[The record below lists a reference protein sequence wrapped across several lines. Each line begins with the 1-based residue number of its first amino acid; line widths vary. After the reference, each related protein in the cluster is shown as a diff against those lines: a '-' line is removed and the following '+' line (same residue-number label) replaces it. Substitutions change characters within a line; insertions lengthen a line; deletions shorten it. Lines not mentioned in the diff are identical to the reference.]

1 MQPGSLTLSATSWD
15 TSMVAMY
22 SGAYLSP
29 DREQV
34 FLWKWGQPCT
44 HHGCLTSEA
53 TVGQVVGNNSGIEL
67 LVMRRDGFVSIE
79 TAHYAFSSDRAE
91 LPSFTTMELHP
102 PTCVAQANLTLVL
115 NVQTSVIGV
124 VLVELHHNG
133 VVAKGYSL
141 AEADGVV
148 GNFLDK
154 VVSWDHGRRV
164 ALPRADG
171 ALSGLSVKVAM
182 ADARVFSL
190 SMVCAV

>member
-1 MQPGSLTLSATSWD
+1 
-15 TSMVAMY
+15 
-22 SGAYLSP
+22 
-29 DREQV
+29 
-34 FLWKWGQPCT
+34 
-44 HHGCLTSEA
+44 
-53 TVGQVVGNNSGIEL
+53 
-67 LVMRRDGFVSIE
+67 
-79 TAHYAFSSDRAE
+79 
-91 LPSFTTMELHP
+91 MELHP
-102 PTCVAQANLTLVL
+102 PSCVAQANLTLVL

-124 VLVELHHNG
+124 VLVELRHNG
-133 VVAKGYSL
+133 VAAKGYSL

-164 ALPRADG
+164 ALPDG